1 MWVLRL
7 RRHEFLIA
15 EIHWN
20 NHQKSKA
27 PERVKRDPHLFEL
40 FLAILQIVK
49 DNVVKMT
56 RVQKCLAIQNI

>member
-1 MWVLRL
+1 MPKKGPYQKYMGSVILQ
-7 RRHEFLIA
+7 FV
-15 EIHWN
+15 
-20 NHQKSKA
+20 HQKNKA